1 MSYLCEKEEEALRE
15 FVGSTPT
22 AMWVS
27 PDEHELHV
35 VCGASALVM
44 PTEGACCSECW
55 WADAIGVKQLFGH
68 EVVSA
73 EEIDMPQ
80 PANVNDR
87 TRQEE
92 DLVYGFRVRTT
103 DGVCDLIF
111 RNSSNGYYGG
121 EATFHWAQEYEVPE
135 GFRQIVGDWSA

>member
-1 MSYLCEKEEEALRE
+1 MYDLERNVKALE
-15 FVGSTPT
+15 SFVGSTPT
-22 AMWVS
+22 ALWVS

-35 VCGASALVM
+35 VCGDSALRI
-44 PTEGACCSECW
+44 PTYGDCCSECW
-55 WADAIGVKQLFGH
+55 WADAIGVKQLLDY
-68 EVVSA
+68 EVRAA

-92 DLVYGFRVRTT
+92 DVVYGFRVRTER
-103 DGVCDLIF
+103 GVCDLIF

-121 EATFHWAQEYEVPE
+121 EASYHWEEEYEVPE
-135 GFRQIVGDWSA
+135 GYRQIISDWSA